1 MQHSEGR
8 GRGDLC
14 EFEVSLV
21 YRMSF
26 RTARAIHKPLSREE
40 RERER
45 APWATSKLGL
55 VVYRG

>member
-1 MQHSEGR
+1 M
-8 GRGDLC
+8 
-14 EFEVSLV
+14 V